1 MGGPLQGFKVVE
13 MAGLGPGPFAGML
26 LADLGA
32 EVICVD
38 RITPPEKDAHAVH
51 SKVLRRNKQSISLN
65 LKQAAAIEAV
75 LRLIESADVL
85 IEGFRPG
92 VMEKLGLSPEVCLA
106 RNPRL
111 VFGRMTGW
119 GQTGPLAHAAGHD
132 INYIALSSALHA
144 IGTPA
149 QPLPPLNLVGDFGGG
164 GMLLVAGVL
173 AAAMHAKASG
183 KGQVVDVA
191 MTDGSALLMGLM
203 YARMADGQ
211 WRDERGQNMLDGAAH
226 FYGTYQC
233 ADGKWIAVGSIE
245 PQFYALLIEKSG
257 LTDVDQ
263 TLQRDPATWP
273 AMRQQL
279 ERVFATRTRQDWCD
293 VMEGTD
299 ACFAP
304 VLSMVEAPLHPH
316 NVARQTFC
324 EVQGILQPSVAP
336 RFSETQTSAI
346 RAPAPT
352 GAHTLE
358 ILRQLGYSASEI
370 EALQQSATI
379 AR

>member
-1 MGGPLQGFKVVE
+1 MSGPLQGFKVVE
-13 MAGLGPGPFAGML
+13 FAGLGPGPFAGML

-32 EVICVD
+32 EVVCVD
-38 RITPPEKDAHAVH
+38 RVLAPETDAHSIA

-65 LKQAAAIEAV
+65 LKQPAAIEAV
-75 LRLIESADVL
+75 LRLIASADVL

-106 RNPRL
+106 RHPKL
-111 VFGRMTGW
+111 VYGRMTGW
-119 GQTGPLAHAAGHD
+119 GQTGPLAQAAGHD

-173 AAAMHAKASG
+173 AAALNARATG
-183 KGQVVDVA
+183 KGQVVDAA

-203 YARMADGQ
+203 YARLAEGQ

-226 FYGTYQC
+226 FYGTYLC
-233 ADGKWIAVGSIE
+233 ADGKWIALGSIE
-245 PQFYALLIEKSG
+245 PQFYALLIQKSG
-257 LTDVDQ
+257 LSNIDQ
-263 TLQRDPATWP
+263 TQQRDPASWP

-279 ERVFATRTRQDWCD
+279 ELVFATRTRQEWCE

-299 ACFAP
+299 VCFAP
-304 VLSMVEAPLHPH
+304 VLSMTEAPLHPH

-324 EVQGILQPSVAP
+324 EVQGVLQPSVAP
-336 RFSETQTSAI
+336 RFSHTPTAAI
-346 RAPAPT
+346 RAPVPT
-352 GAHTLE
+352 GAHTVD

-370 EALQQSATI
+370 EALQREQAN
-379 AR
+379 

>member
-1 MGGPLQGFKVVE
+1 MSGPLQGFKVVE
-13 MAGLGPGPFAGML
+13 FAGLGPGPFAGML

-32 EVICVD
+32 EVVCVD
-38 RITPPEKDAHAVH
+38 RLLAPETDAHSIA

-65 LKQAAAIEAV
+65 LKQPEAIEAV
-75 LRLIESADVL
+75 LRLIASADVL

-106 RNPRL
+106 RHPKL
-111 VFGRMTGW
+111 VYGRMTGW
-119 GQTGPLAHAAGHD
+119 GQTGPLAQAAGHD

-173 AAAMHAKASG
+173 AAALNARATG
-183 KGQVVDVA
+183 KGQVVDAA

-203 YARMADGQ
+203 YARLAEGQ

-226 FYGTYQC
+226 FYGTYLC
-233 ADGKWIAVGSIE
+233 ADGKWIALGSIE
-245 PQFYALLIEKSG
+245 PQFYALLIQKSG
-257 LTDVDQ
+257 LSNVDQ
-263 TLQRDPATWP
+263 TQQRDPASWP

-279 ERVFATRTRQDWCD
+279 ERVFATRTRQEWCE

-299 ACFAP
+299 VCFAP
-304 VLSMVEAPLHPH
+304 VLSMTEAPLHPH

-324 EVQGILQPSVAP
+324 EVQGVLQPSVAP
-336 RFSETQTSAI
+336 RFSHTPTAAI
-346 RAPAPT
+346 QAPVAT
-352 GAHTLE
+352 GAHTVD

-370 EALQQSATI
+370 EALQREQTN
-379 AR
+379 

>member
-1 MGGPLQGFKVVE
+1 MGGPLQGFKVIE
-13 MAGLGPGPFAGML
+13 LAGLGPGPFAGML

-32 EVICVD
+32 EVVCVD
-38 RITPPEKDAHAVH
+38 RILPAETDLRSVH

-65 LKQAAAIEAV
+65 LKQPAAVEAV

-92 VMEKLGLSPEVCLA
+92 IMEKLGLSPEVCLS
-106 RNPRL
+106 RNPKL

-119 GQTGPLAHAAGHD
+119 GQTGPLAQAAGHD

-144 IGTPA
+144 IGTPE

-173 AAAMHAKASG
+173 AAALNARVTG
-183 KGQVVDVA
+183 KGQVVDAA

-203 YARMADGQ
+203 YGRMAEGQ

-233 ADGKWIAVGSIE
+233 ADGKWIALGSIE

-257 LTDVDQ
+257 LRDVDQ
-263 TLQRDPATWP
+263 TQQRDSASWP
-273 AMRQQL
+273 AMRQTF
-279 ERVFATRTRQDWCD
+279 ERIFATRTRQEWCD

-299 ACFAP
+299 VCFAP
-304 VLSMVEAPLHPH
+304 VLSMTEAPLHPH
-316 NVARQTFC
+316 NVSRKTFC
-324 EVQGILQPSVAP
+324 EVQGVLQPSVAP
-336 RFSETQTSAI
+336 RFSQTPTAAI
-346 RAPAPT
+346 RAPAAT
-352 GAHTLE
+352 GAHTVD

-370 EALQQSATI
+370 AALQQAG
-379 AR
+379 

>member
-1 MGGPLQGFKVVE
+1 MGGPLQGFKVIE
-13 MAGLGPGPFAGML
+13 LAGLGPGPFAGML

-32 EVICVD
+32 EVVCVD
-38 RITPPEKDAHAVH
+38 RILPAETDLRSVH

-65 LKQAAAIEAV
+65 LKQPAAVEAV

-92 VMEKLGLSPEVCLA
+92 IMEKLGLSPEVCLS
-106 RNPRL
+106 RNPKL

-119 GQTGPLAHAAGHD
+119 GQTGPLAQAAGHD

-144 IGTPA
+144 IGTPE

-173 AAAMHAKASG
+173 AAALNARVTG
-183 KGQVVDVA
+183 KGQVVDAA

-203 YARMADGQ
+203 YGRMAEGQ

-226 FYGTYQC
+226 FYGTYRC
-233 ADGKWIAVGSIE
+233 ADGKWIALGSIE

-257 LTDVDQ
+257 LRDVDQ
-263 TLQRDPATWP
+263 TQQRDSASWP
-273 AMRQQL
+273 AMRQTF
-279 ERVFATRTRQDWCD
+279 ERIFATRTRQEWCD

-299 ACFAP
+299 VCFAP
-304 VLSMVEAPLHPH
+304 VLSMTEAPLHPH
-316 NVARQTFC
+316 NVSRKTFC
-324 EVQGILQPSVAP
+324 EVQGVLQPSVAP
-336 RFSETQTSAI
+336 RFSQTPTAAI
-346 RAPAPT
+346 RAPAAT
-352 GAHTLE
+352 GAHTVD

-370 EALQQSATI
+370 AALQQAG
-379 AR
+379 

>member
-1 MGGPLQGFKVVE
+1 MGGPLQGFKVIE
-13 MAGLGPGPFAGML
+13 LAGLGPGPFAGML

-32 EVICVD
+32 EVVCVD
-38 RITPPEKDAHAVH
+38 RIVPAETDLHSVH

-65 LKQAAAIEAV
+65 LKQPAAVEAV
-75 LRLIESADVL
+75 LRLVESADVL

-92 VMEKLGLSPEVCLA
+92 IMEKLGLSPEVCLS
-106 RNPRL
+106 RNPKL

-119 GQTGPLAHAAGHD
+119 GQTGPLAQAAGHD

-144 IGTPA
+144 IGTPE

-173 AAAMHAKASG
+173 AAALNARVTG
-183 KGQVVDVA
+183 KGQVVDAA

-203 YARMADGQ
+203 YGRMAEGQ
-211 WRDERGQNMLDGAAH
+211 WRDARGQNMLDGAAH

-233 ADGKWIAVGSIE
+233 ADGKWIALGSIE

-257 LTDVDQ
+257 LSDVDQ
-263 TLQRDPATWP
+263 TQQRDPASWP
-273 AMRQQL
+273 AMRQTF
-279 ERVFATRTRQDWCD
+279 ERIFATRTRREWCD

-299 ACFAP
+299 VCFAP
-304 VLSMVEAPLHPH
+304 VLSMTEAPLHPH
-316 NVARQTFC
+316 NVARKTFC
-324 EVQGILQPSVAP
+324 EIQGVLQPSVAP
-336 RFSETQTSAI
+336 RFSQTPTAAI
-346 RAPAPT
+346 RAPAAT
-352 GAHTLE
+352 GAHTVD

-370 EALQQSATI
+370 AALQQAG
-379 AR
+379 

>member
-1 MGGPLQGFKVVE
+1 MAGPLQGFKVIE
-13 MAGLGPGPFAGML
+13 LAGLGPAPFAGML

-38 RITPPEKDAHAVH
+38 RMVPTETDLRSVH

-65 LKQAAAIEAV
+65 LKQPEAIEVV

-106 RNPRL
+106 RNPKL

-119 GQTGPLAHAAGHD
+119 GQTGPLAQAAGHD

-144 IGTPA
+144 IGTLE

-173 AAAMHAKASG
+173 AAALNARMTG
-183 KGQVVDVA
+183 KGQVVDAA
-191 MTDGSALLMGLM
+191 MTDGSALLMGLI
-203 YARMADGQ
+203 YGRMAEGQ
-211 WRDERGQNMLDGAAH
+211 WRDARGQNMLDGAAH
-226 FYGTYQC
+226 FYGTYRC
-233 ADGKWIAVGSIE
+233 ADGKWIALGSIE

-257 LTDVDQ
+257 IRDIDQ
-263 TLQRDPATWP
+263 TQQRDPASWP
-273 AMRQQL
+273 AMRQKF
-279 ERVFATRTRQDWCD
+279 ERIFATRTRQEWCD

-299 ACFAP
+299 VCFAP
-304 VLSMVEAPLHPH
+304 VLSMTEAPLHSH
-316 NVARQTFC
+316 NVARGTFC
-324 EVQGILQPSVAP
+324 EVEGVLQPSVAP
-336 RFSETQTSAI
+336 RFSHTPTSAI
-346 RAPAPT
+346 RAPAAT
-352 GAHTLE
+352 GADTVD

-370 EALQQSATI
+370 ALLQQP
-379 AR
+379 

>member
-1 MGGPLQGFKVVE
+1 MSGPLQGFKVVE
-13 MAGLGPGPFAGML
+13 FAGLGPGPFAGML

-32 EVICVD
+32 EVVCVD
-38 RITPPEKDAHAVH
+38 RVLAPETDAHSIA

-65 LKQAAAIEAV
+65 LKQPEAIEAV
-75 LRLIESADVL
+75 LRLIASADVL

-106 RNPRL
+106 RHPKL
-111 VFGRMTGW
+111 VYGRMTGW
-119 GQTGPLAHAAGHD
+119 GQTGPLAQAAGHD

-173 AAAMHAKASG
+173 AAALNARATG
-183 KGQVVDVA
+183 KGQVVDAA

-203 YARMADGQ
+203 YARLAEGQ

-226 FYGTYQC
+226 FYGTYLC
-233 ADGKWIAVGSIE
+233 ADGKWIALGSIE
-245 PQFYALLIEKSG
+245 PQFYALLIQKSG
-257 LTDVDQ
+257 LSNIDQ
-263 TLQRDPATWP
+263 TQQRDPASWP

-279 ERVFATRTRQDWCD
+279 ELVFATRTRQEWCE

-299 ACFAP
+299 VCFAP
-304 VLSMVEAPLHPH
+304 VLSMTEAPLHPH

-324 EVQGILQPSVAP
+324 EVQGVLQPSVAP
-336 RFSETQTSAI
+336 RFSHTPTAAI
-346 RAPAPT
+346 RAPVPT
-352 GAHTLE
+352 GAHTVD

-370 EALQQSATI
+370 EALQREQAN
-379 AR
+379 

>member
-1 MGGPLQGFKVVE
+1 MAGPLQGFKVIE
-13 MAGLGPGPFAGML
+13 LAGLGPAPFAGML

-38 RITPPEKDAHAVH
+38 RMVPIETDLRSVH

-65 LKQAAAIEAV
+65 LKQPEAIEVV

-106 RNPRL
+106 RNPKL

-119 GQTGPLAHAAGHD
+119 GQTGPLAQAAGHD

-144 IGTPA
+144 IGTPE

-173 AAAMHAKASG
+173 AAALNARMTG
-183 KGQVVDVA
+183 KGQVVDAA
-191 MTDGSALLMGLM
+191 MTDGSALLMGLI
-203 YARMADGQ
+203 YGRMAEGQ
-211 WRDERGQNMLDGAAH
+211 WRDARGQNMLDGAAH
-226 FYGTYQC
+226 FYGTYRC
-233 ADGKWIAVGSIE
+233 ADGKWIALGSIE

-257 LTDVDQ
+257 IRDIDQ
-263 TLQRDPATWP
+263 TQQRDPASWP
-273 AMRQQL
+273 AMRQKF
-279 ERVFATRTRQDWCD
+279 ERIFATRTRQEWCD

-299 ACFAP
+299 VCFAP
-304 VLSMVEAPLHPH
+304 VLSMTEAPLHSH
-316 NVARQTFC
+316 NVARGTFC
-324 EVQGILQPSVAP
+324 EVEGVLQPSVAP
-336 RFSETQTSAI
+336 RFSQTPTSAI
-346 RAPAPT
+346 RAPAAT
-352 GAHTLE
+352 GADTVD
-358 ILRQLGYSASEI
+358 ILRQLGYSAAEI
-370 EALQQSATI
+370 ALLQQP
-379 AR
+379 

>member
-1 MGGPLQGFKVVE
+1 MSGPLQGFKVVE
-13 MAGLGPGPFAGML
+13 LAGLGPGPFAGML

-32 EVICVD
+32 EVVCVD
-38 RITPPEKDAHAVH
+38 RVLAPETDAHSIA

-65 LKQAAAIEAV
+65 LKQPAAIEAV
-75 LRLIESADVL
+75 LRLIASADVL

-92 VMEKLGLSPEVCLA
+92 VMEKLGLSPEICLA
-106 RNPRL
+106 RQPKL
-111 VFGRMTGW
+111 VYGRMTGW
-119 GQTGPLAHAAGHD
+119 GQTGPLAQAAGHD

-173 AAAMHAKASG
+173 AAALNARATG
-183 KGQVVDVA
+183 KGQVVDAA

-203 YARMADGQ
+203 YARLAEGQ

-226 FYGTYQC
+226 FYGTYRC
-233 ADGKWIAVGSIE
+233 ADGKWIALGSIE
-245 PQFYALLIEKSG
+245 PQFYALLIQKSG
-257 LTDVDQ
+257 LSDVDQ
-263 TLQRDPATWP
+263 TQQRDPASWP

-279 ERVFATRTRQDWCD
+279 ERVFATRTRQEWCE

-299 ACFAP
+299 VCFAP
-304 VLSMVEAPLHPH
+304 VLSMTEAPLHPH

-324 EVQGILQPSVAP
+324 EVQGVLQPSVAP
-336 RFSETQTSAI
+336 RFSHTPTAAI
-346 RAPAPT
+346 RAPVAT
-352 GAHTLE
+352 GAHTVD

-370 EALQQSATI
+370 EALQREQAN
-379 AR
+379 

>member
-1 MGGPLQGFKVVE
+1 MSGPLQGFKVVE
-13 MAGLGPGPFAGML
+13 FAGLGPGPFAGML

-32 EVICVD
+32 EVVCVD
-38 RITPPEKDAHAVH
+38 RVLAPETDAHSIA

-65 LKQAAAIEAV
+65 LKQPAAIEAV
-75 LRLIESADVL
+75 LRLIASADVL

-106 RNPRL
+106 RHPKL
-111 VFGRMTGW
+111 VYGRMTGW
-119 GQTGPLAHAAGHD
+119 GQTGPLAQAAGHD
-132 INYIALSSALHA
+132 INYIALSSALHT

-173 AAAMHAKASG
+173 AAALSARATG
-183 KGQVVDVA
+183 KGQVVDAA

-203 YARMADGQ
+203 YARLAEGQ

-226 FYGTYQC
+226 FYGTYLC
-233 ADGKWIAVGSIE
+233 ADGKWIALGSIE
-245 PQFYALLIEKSG
+245 PQFYALLIQKSG
-257 LTDVDQ
+257 LSNIDQ
-263 TLQRDPATWP
+263 TQQRDPASWP

-279 ERVFATRTRQDWCD
+279 ELVFATRTRQEWCE

-299 ACFAP
+299 VCFAP
-304 VLSMVEAPLHPH
+304 VLSMTEAPLHPH

-324 EVQGILQPSVAP
+324 EVQGVLQPSVAP
-336 RFSETQTSAI
+336 RFSHTPTAAI
-346 RAPAPT
+346 RAPVPT
-352 GAHTLE
+352 GAHTVD

-370 EALQQSATI
+370 EVLQRDQTN
-379 AR
+379 

>member
-1 MGGPLQGFKVVE
+1 MAGPLQGFKVIE
-13 MAGLGPGPFAGML
+13 LAGLGPAPFAGML

-38 RITPPEKDAHAVH
+38 RMVPTETDLRSVH

-65 LKQAAAIEAV
+65 LKQPEAIEVV

-106 RNPRL
+106 RNPKL

-119 GQTGPLAHAAGHD
+119 GQTGPLAQAAGHD

-144 IGTPA
+144 IGTPE

-173 AAAMHAKASG
+173 AAALNARMTG
-183 KGQVVDVA
+183 KGQVVDAA
-191 MTDGSALLMGLM
+191 MTDGSALLMGLI
-203 YARMADGQ
+203 YGRMAEGQ
-211 WRDERGQNMLDGAAH
+211 WRDARGQNMLDGAAH
-226 FYGTYQC
+226 FYGTYRC
-233 ADGKWIAVGSIE
+233 ADGKWIALGSIE

-257 LTDVDQ
+257 IRDIDQ
-263 TLQRDPATWP
+263 TQQRDPASWP
-273 AMRQQL
+273 AMRQKF
-279 ERVFATRTRQDWCD
+279 ERIFATRTRQEWCD

-299 ACFAP
+299 VCFAP
-304 VLSMVEAPLHPH
+304 VLSMTEAPLHSH
-316 NVARQTFC
+316 NVARGTFC
-324 EVQGILQPSVAP
+324 EVEGVLQPSVAP
-336 RFSETQTSAI
+336 RFSHTPTSAI
-346 RAPAPT
+346 RAPAAT
-352 GAHTLE
+352 GADTVD

-370 EALQQSATI
+370 ALLQQP
-379 AR
+379 

>member
-1 MGGPLQGFKVVE
+1 MAGPLQGFKVIE
-13 MAGLGPGPFAGML
+13 LAGLGPAPFAGML

-38 RITPPEKDAHAVH
+38 RMVPTETDLHAVH

-65 LKQAAAIEAV
+65 LKQPAAIEAV

-85 IEGFRPG
+85 LEGFRPG
-92 VMEKLGLSPEVCLA
+92 VMEKLGLSPDVCLA
-106 RNPRL
+106 RNSRL

-119 GQTGPLAHAAGHD
+119 GQTGPLAQAAGHD

-144 IGTPA
+144 IGTPE

-173 AAAMHAKASG
+173 AAALNARVTG
-183 KGQVVDVA
+183 KGQVVDAA

-203 YARMADGQ
+203 YGRLAEGH

-226 FYGTYQC
+226 FYGTYRC
-233 ADGKWIAVGSIE
+233 ADGKWIALGSIE

-257 LTDVDQ
+257 LSDVDQ
-263 TLQRDPATWP
+263 TQQRDPASWP
-273 AMRQQL
+273 SMRQKF
-279 ERVFATRTRQDWCD
+279 ERIFATRTRQEWCD

-299 ACFAP
+299 VCFAP
-304 VLSMVEAPLHPH
+304 VLSMTEAPLHPH
-316 NVARQTFC
+316 NVARGTFC
-324 EVQGILQPSVAP
+324 EVEGVLQPSVAP
-336 RFSETQTSAI
+336 RFSQTPTSAI
-346 RAPAPT
+346 RAPAAT
-352 GAHTLE
+352 GADTVD
-358 ILRQLGYSASEI
+358 IMRQLGYSAPEI
-370 EALQQSATI
+370 ALLQQQ
-379 AR
+379 